1 MSQPPRRPEPAF
13 ATPIADVEHPPS
25 ETRPAP
31 ADVPIPTEPPAPRRA
46 VWSWALYDLAN
57 TIFSI
62 NIVSFHFSLWV
73 VEDQNAS
80 DAHFMLANSLAMG
93 LMFFSAPVIGA
104 LSDRT
109 PRRLPLLITTT
120 LGCCALTSLLGT
132 WGLFPSLAIFVLA
145 NYLYQGGL
153 IFYDTL
159 LPSVSTDANRGRVG
173 GLGVAIGYLGSVIGI
188 AIGLT
193 VNAFYED
200 GRVLIFRLTALAFII
215 FALPCFFFVRERPRR
230 GATGLTLGAVR
241 ESVASVR
248 VAFAHVR
255 RYPDLRRFLIG
266 HLLYADAAN
275 TAIASM
281 GIYATQE
288 IGFTDQQAQLV
299 LLVGV
304 VGAIGGG
311 LLLGRMV
318 DRIGPKRT
326 LYRVLAAWFVTL
338 VAIAAIAYFDL
349 PRALFWGVA
358 VLAGFALGGT
368 WTADRPF
375 MFRLTPPGQLGQFYG
390 LYSMVGRFAAVLGP
404 LSWALIVD
412 GLDLG
417 RPVAVLVLA
426 VFIAVAFIVILP
438 VDDRVRTSRELGVGS
453 TE

>member
-1 MSQPPRRPEPAF
+1 MAHPNVDVETPASAAQADAAD
-13 ATPIADVEHPPS
+13 ATP
-25 ETRPAP
+25 AP
-31 ADVPIPTEPPAPRRA
+31 HRS

-73 VEDQNAS
+73 VDDQNAT

-93 LMFFSAPVIGA
+93 LMFFSAPVLGA

-120 LGCCALTSLLGT
+120 LSCCALTSLLGT

-159 LPSVSTDANRGRVG
+159 LPSVSTDENRGRVG
-173 GLGVAIGYLGSVIGI
+173 GLGVAVGYLGSVVGI

-193 VNAFYED
+193 VNALYED
-200 GRVLIFRLTALAFII
+200 GRVLIFRLTALAFLI
-215 FALPCFFFVRERPRR
+215 FALPCFFFVKERPRPD
-230 GATGLTLGAVR
+230 ATGFSFAAVR
-241 ESVASVR
+241 EAAHSVR
-248 VAFAHVR
+248 AAFERAR

-288 IGFTDQQAQLV
+288 IGFTDQQAQLI
-299 LLVGV
+299 LFAGV
-304 VGAIGGG
+304 VGAIAGG
-311 LLLGRMV
+311 LVLGRLV
-318 DRIGPKRT
+318 DQIGPKRT
-326 LYRVLAAWFVTL
+326 LYRVLAAWLVTL
-338 VAIAAIAYFDL
+338 LAIAAIAYFDL
-349 PRALFWGVA
+349 PRGLFWGVA
-358 VLAGFALGGT
+358 VLAGVALGGT

-375 MFRLTPPGQLGQFYG
+375 MLRLTPPEYLGQFYG

-404 LSWALIVD
+404 LSWALVVD
-412 GLDLG
+412 VLDLG
-417 RPVAVLVLA
+417 RPAAVLILA
-426 VFIAVAFIVILP
+426 VFISVAFIVILP
-438 VDDRVRTSRELGVGS
+438 VDDRRRTSVP
-453 TE
+453 